1 MNLVHL
7 TISEHDLPF
16 LMEAINLRS
25 MSLQEE
31 LRRQVFEQRARKEA
45 QAAQQEAERKA
56 KLTEVTPSQVIHI
69 DAISPLEEAKPS
81 IAERPL
87 RERRAA
93 LKKLLSTKEGRALSI
108 AEIARQSGV
117 SYVTA
122 RKAVV
127 SKRKN

>member
-1 MNLVHL
+1 MNLIHITV
-7 TISEHDLPF
+7 TEADFPF
-16 LMEAINLRS
+16 LMEAISLRS

-31 LRRQVFEQRARKEA
+31 LRRQLVSQRLEKERQAKIEKITPA
-45 QAAQQEAERKA
+45 QTVHADA
-56 KLTEVTPSQVIHI
+56 TSTVTVTIPSE
-69 DAISPLEEAKPS
+69 DKSSLN
-81 IAERPL
+81 ERPL

-108 AEIARQSGV
+108 AEIARRAGV

>member
-7 TISEHDLPF
+7 TISEADLPF

-25 MSLQEE
+25 MSLQDE
-31 LRRQVFEQRARKEA
+31 LRRQVIEQRQRLEA
-45 QAAQQEAERKA
+45 KQEAERKA
-56 KLTEVTPSQVIHI
+56 KLAQVTPAQTIHI
-69 DAISPLEEAKPS
+69 DATSPLEEAKSPL
-81 IAERPL
+81 AERPL

-93 LKKLLSTKEGRALSI
+93 LKKLLSTKEGRFLSI
-108 AEIARQSGV
+108 AEVARRTGV

>member
-1 MNLVHL
+1 MNMIHL
-7 TISEHDLPF
+7 TVTEADFPF

-25 MSLQEE
+25 MSLQDA
-31 LRRQVFEQRARKEA
+31 LRRQLIEQRAKQE
-45 QAAQQEAERKA
+45 AQQEAERKA
-56 KLTEVTPSQVIHI
+56 KLAEVTPAQVIHI

-93 LKKLLSTKEGRALSI
+93 LQKLLSTKEGRALSI
-108 AEIARQSGV
+108 AEIARRTGV

>member
-1 MNLVHL
+1 MNMIHL
-7 TISEHDLPF
+7 TVTEADFPF

-25 MSLQEE
+25 MSLQDA
-31 LRRQVFEQRARKEA
+31 LRRQLIEQRAK
-45 QAAQQEAERKA
+45 QEAERKA
-56 KLTEVTPSQVIHI
+56 KLAEVTPAQVIHI

-93 LKKLLSTKEGRALSI
+93 LQKLLSTKEGRALSI
-108 AEIARQSGV
+108 AEIARRTGV

>member
-1 MNLVHL
+1 MNLIHITV
-7 TISEHDLPF
+7 TEADFPF
-16 LMEAINLRS
+16 LMEAISLRS

-31 LRRQVFEQRARKEA
+31 LRRQLVSQRLEKERQAKIESITPA
-45 QAAQQEAERKA
+45 QTVHADA
-56 KLTEVTPSQVIHI
+56 TSTVTVTIPSE
-69 DAISPLEEAKPS
+69 DKSSLN
-81 IAERPL
+81 ERPL

-93 LKKLLSTKEGRALSI
+93 LKKLLSTKEGRALPI
-108 AEIARQSGV
+108 AEIARRAGV

>member
-7 TISEHDLPF
+7 TISEADLPF

-31 LRRQVFEQRARKEA
+31 LRCQVIEQRQRLEA
-45 QAAQQEAERKA
+45 KQEAERKA
-56 KLTEVTPSQVIHI
+56 KLAEVTPAQTIHI
-69 DAISPLEEAKPS
+69 DAISPLEKAITVTEEAKPS
-81 IAERPL
+81 LA
-87 RERRAA
+87 ERRAA

-108 AEIARQSGV
+108 AEIARQTGV

>member
-7 TISEHDLPF
+7 TIAEADLPF

-25 MSLQEE
+25 ASLQDE
-31 LRRQVFEQRARKEA
+31 LRRQVFEQRVRKET
-45 QAAQQEAERKA
+45 QAAREEAERKA
-56 KLTEVTPSQVIHI
+56 KLKEVTPAQVIHI
-69 DAISPLEEAKPS
+69 DATSPLEEAKFP

-87 RERRAA
+87 RDRRAA

-108 AEIARQSGV
+108 AEVARRTGV